1 MKGWMDSYDFNSH
14 DRFLPIILIGT
25 QGRCNHRTTRQ
36 LAVSAN
42 CMCVCSNCS
51 RHEHAVAVKSN
62 PPCQACCGPKTVSD
76 HIMFGCPV
84 ARALWSAIG
93 VTLHPDT
100 LVRPHDDELSAV
112 QPPRPDP
119 TYVMG
124 KSWCAPLKIRH
135 HIMHNL
141 IVIEEEEPRWCW
153 AARGGRRQALAGPG
167 TRAPGS
173 GTPVPPAGSTS
184 DETNIHMMKWF

>member
-36 LAVSAN
+36 LAVSTN

-51 RHEHAVAVKSN
+51 RHEHAVVVKSN

-112 QPPRPDP
+112 QPPRPDVR
-119 TYVMG
+119 YGQVVV
-124 KSWCAPLKIRH
+124 CATQDTTSH
-135 HIMHNL
+135 HAQPHSH
-141 IVIEEEEPRWCW
+141 
-153 AARGGRRQALAGPG
+153 RGGRATLVLGGARWTTA
-167 TRAPGS
+167 GS
-173 GTPVPPAGSTS
+173 GWSGNKGARKRYTS
-184 DETNIHMMKWF
+184 ATGRLNQ